1 MKHTITFHTD
11 DNKIKEINN
20 IKVSFYDQDGMAYSM
35 SVRNGVK
42 VENAVEIDKIIEQR
56 LKELNNGKIR

>member
-11 DNKIKEINN
+11 NNKIKEIHN

-35 SVRNGVK
+35 SVKSGVK

-56 LKELNNGKIR
+56 LKELNNGKI

>member
-35 SVRNGVK
+35 SVRSGVK

-56 LKELNNGKIR
+56 LKELNNGKI

>member
-11 DNKIKEINN
+11 DSRIKEIHN

-35 SVRNGVK
+35 SVKSGVK

-56 LKELNNGKIR
+56 LKELNNGKI

>member
-11 DNKIKEINN
+11 DNKIKEIKN

-35 SVRNGVK
+35 SVRSGVK
-42 VENAVEIDKIIEQR
+42 VENAVEIDNIIEQR
-56 LKELNNGKIR
+56 LKELNNEKV